1 MSALPERYQRFAHPE
16 GRPVHPAAVELRAEH
31 DPIVYVPDAYGQM
44 VPMRKS
50 QAPAPIQQAPARD
63 LAPQPLLD
71 PIAQRMIGGGV
82 LGAGVGWGAAQLL
95 SAIAGAG
102 TGLLAFAL
110 LLLAAR
116 MGGARSVT
124 NIRVEQHASWFSH
137 NRTGL

>member
-1 MSALPERYQRFAHPE
+1 MSVPERYQRFVHPE
-16 GRPVHPAAVELRAEH
+16 PQPVHPAAVELHAEH

-50 QAPAPIQQAPARD
+50 QAPAPVQPAPVRD

-95 SAIAGAG
+95 SALAGAG

-124 NIRVEQHASWFSH
+124 NIRVEQRASWFSS
-137 NRTGL
+137 NRTGFL